1 MCIYKVQDRNA
12 FFIYQ
17 IYLSSAEQE
26 GEMCMIYVTAVGG
39 VTADIELKESAKGSP
54 YLSFDLAVTKGYG
67 KNRHTIYLQVWAF
80 GEMAERIVAAKVR
93 KGSQLFI
100 SGDFDIVTFQRND
113 GSKGMAN
120 KVYLQD
126 WEFVGGSGS
135 KEKAEADQK
144 PKPAYQEHH
153 CEDEDDLP

>member
-1 MCIYKVQDRNA
+1 
-12 FFIYQ
+12 
-17 IYLSSAEQE
+17 
-26 GEMCMIYVTAVGG
+26 MIHVTAVGG

-67 KNRHTIYLQVWAF
+67 ENKHTVYLQVWAF

-100 SGDFDIVTFQRND
+100 SGDLDVVTFQRND

-126 WEFVGGSGS
+126 WEFTGGG
-135 KEKAEADQK
+135 KNTEKPAGEKK
-144 PKPAYQEHH
+144 PKPKASYQEHH